1 MTVTYHR
8 GYDLAENLRPLF
20 LEYGAMLGEKGGEQ
34 MRRCLAVQNYDEE
47 LAHLEEKYGE
57 PAGRLFLVRCD
68 GKDAGCVAIRKLE
81 DGVCELKRVYLRP
94 EYRGHGVGRAMM
106 ERIIDEARAE
116 GYTLMRLDTTPY
128 LDAAYALYEKLG
140 FYVIPKYYFTNPV
153 EEAIYMEKQL

>member
-34 MRRCLAVQNYDEE
+34 MRQCLAVQNYDEE

-68 GKDAGCVAIRKLE
+68 GQDAGCVAIRKLE